1 MSITA
6 IQVMAGLGFT
16 FAVLLA
22 AASRLFHVEED
33 PRLPAIKSA
42 LPGMNCGACG
52 YAGCEGAAKALLAG
66 KASVTVCI
74 AGGMDVVEA
83 LMRLTGKGNGIVE
96 LPVATVQCFGPERMT
111 PLFHYQGP
119 ADCRAA
125 AMLFGGWNGCESGC
139 LGGGTCVAVCPF
151 HAVRLDTHCL
161 PRIDPDRCRGCG
173 RCADACPR
181 GVIRLETLTDR
192 MLHLDRTSDCLAP
205 CRQKCPAQI
214 NVPVFVGHLIR
225 RERENA
231 LLTIKMRNPFPL
243 TVGRTC
249 PHPCEN
255 ICRRNIADEGVAIG
269 HLQRYLGEWERRSGR
284 RIPIACLPDT
294 GRRVAVIGSG
304 PAGLSCAYFLRRLG
318 HQPTVFEARSGLGGM
333 LRYGIPAYR
342 LPRDI
347 VDWEIR
353 GILELG
359 MEVRTQASLGRDFT
373 LTGLRHEGFEAI
385 FLGLGAWTIPPLCVP
400 GETAEGVWQSLDFLA
415 AVGVD
420 DLRGLQ
426 HKQVVVIGESNTA
439 MDCARSSIRLGA
451 GAVSVI
457 CPRDRQE
464 VSARK
469 RDVTRAE
476 EEGVCIRFMTR
487 PVRILENTSGRV
499 EGVVCRNFKSDPD
512 ASQKRVRYL
521 PIPGS
526 DTRINADLV
535 IIAYDRKPDLGC
547 LLEGEDAAITFK
559 ITPAPTLEADGIT
572 LLAAAPNIF
581 AAGDMHTGRATVVS
595 AVAGGRMA
603 ARSIHYL
610 ITTGKVPVPRNLH
623 RRVNPR
629 SILKGIM
636 LAPGPPRVTLK
647 ELPVAV
653 RCRSFTEEVVAT
665 LSDRQAHLEAQRCL
679 QCGTCCYAHPNTLS
693 PTGSQAG

>member
-1 MSITA
+1 MAITA
-6 IQVMAGLGFT
+6 ILFMGGLGFT
-16 FAVLLA
+16 LAVALA
-22 AASRLFHVEED
+22 AASRLFHVDED
-33 PRLPAIKSA
+33 PRLAAIKSA
-42 LPGMNCGACG
+42 LPGLNCGACG

-66 KASVTVCI
+66 RASVTVCA
-74 AGGMDVVEA
+74 AGGMDVIEG
-83 LMRLTGKGNGIVE
+83 LMRLTGKGDGIVE
-96 LPVATVQCFGPERMT
+96 LPVATVHCLGSARMT
-111 PLFHYQGP
+111 PIFQYQGP

-125 AMLFGGWNGCESGC
+125 AMLYGGWNGCERGC
-139 LGGGTCVAVCPF
+139 LGGGTCASVCPF
-151 HAVRLDTHCL
+151 HAIRPGADRL
-161 PRIDPDRCRGCG
+161 PRIDPDQCRGCG

-181 GVIRLETLTDR
+181 GVIRMETLSGR
-192 MLHLDRTSDCLAP
+192 LLRLDRTTDCLAP

-225 RERENA
+225 RDRENA

-243 TVGRTC
+243 IVGRTC

-269 HLQRYLGEWERRSGR
+269 HLQRYLGEWERQSGR
-284 RIPIACLPDT
+284 RIPIACLPDS
-294 GRRVAVIGSG
+294 GRRVAVVGSG

-318 HQPTVFEARSGLGGM
+318 HRPTLFEARSDPGGM

-359 MEVRTQASLGRDFT
+359 MEIRTQTALGRDFT
-373 LTGLRHEGFEAI
+373 LTELRHEGFESI

-400 GETAEGVWQSLDFLA
+400 GETAEGVWHSLDFLA
-415 AVGVD
+415 AVGAD
-420 DLRGLQ
+420 DLRNLK
-426 HKQVVVIGESNTA
+426 HKLVVVIGESNTA

-476 EEGVCIRFMTR
+476 AEGVCIRFMMR
-487 PVRILENTSGRV
+487 PVRILSDTSGRV
-499 EGVVCRNFKSDPD
+499 EGVVCRRFTPDPD
-512 ASQKRVRYL
+512 GSRKQVRHL

-526 DTRINADLV
+526 DTLIDADLV
-535 IIAYDRKPDLGC
+535 IIAYERKPDLGC
-547 LLEGEDAAITFK
+547 LLEGEDAAIGFK
-559 ITPAPTLEADGIT
+559 ATPASTLAADGIT
-572 LLAAAPNIF
+572 FLAAAPDIF

-610 ITTGKVPVPRNLH
+610 LTTGKIPVPGNLH

-629 SILKGIM
+629 SILKGITI
-636 LAPGPPRVTLK
+636 APGPPRVTLK
-647 ELPVAV
+647 EMPVAV
-653 RCRSFTEEVVAT
+653 RTRSFTEEVVAT
-665 LSDRQAHLEAQRCL
+665 LTDRQAHREAQRCL
-679 QCGTCCYAHPNTLS
+679 QCGTCCYAHPNALS
-693 PTGSQAG
+693 PAVRPSG